1 KLLSFFK
8 LATPELTIDQTE
20 KAKQILDVQ
29 QEKID
34 EISKLKKQFEDFKKE
49 SQNEIEKLKYF
60 NDVSSAYLQRGE
72 FPELEKRGDKRVFKY
87 KSLDNLKKSNK

>member
-1 KLLSFFK
+1 
-8 LATPELTIDQTE
+8 
-20 KAKQILDVQ
+20 
-29 QEKID
+29 
-34 EISKLKKQFEDFKKE
+34 SKLKKQFEDFKKE